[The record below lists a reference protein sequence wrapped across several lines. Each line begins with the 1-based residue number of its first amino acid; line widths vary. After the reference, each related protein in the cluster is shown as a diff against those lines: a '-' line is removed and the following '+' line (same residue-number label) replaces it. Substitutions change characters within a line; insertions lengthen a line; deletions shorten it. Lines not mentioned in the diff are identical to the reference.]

1 VTLPAALARQRGF
14 SLLELVIV
22 IVLISVLVTLGI
34 ERLLVMKAQA
44 ERTAMEQ
51 VLSSIRSGLTIR
63 LAELAVRS
71 RLPQA
76 AALAGKNPINVLSEK
91 PQNYLGELF
100 GPGPRT
106 LARGNWYFDLQDG
119 ALCYI
124 PESEEFFQSLV
135 EPPRARFRIE
145 PVFDDVNKNGRYD
158 EGVDLFR
165 GLRLEPLEPY
175 SWNMRFAWP
184 DWGPGAATP
193 KARSERGG

>member
-1 VTLPAALARQRGF
+1 MIGAARLRSQRGF
-14 SLLELVIV
+14 SLLELIVV
-22 IVLISVLVTLGI
+22 IVLISVLLTLGI

-44 ERTAMEQ
+44 ERIAMEQ
-51 VLSSIRSGLTIR
+51 VLSSVRSGLTIR

-76 AALAGKNPINVLSEK
+76 AALAGKNPLNVLSEK

-100 GPGPRT
+100 GPDPWT
-106 LARGNWYFDLQDG
+106 LPRGNWYFDLQEG

-124 PESEEFFQSLV
+124 PESEEFFQSQF
-135 EPPRARFRIE
+135 EPRRARFRIE

-158 EGVDLFR
+158 EGVDLLR
-165 GLRLEPLEPY
+165 GLRLAPLEAY

-184 DWGPGAATP
+184 DWGGGAAAP
-193 KARSERGG
+193 KARDGRGS